1 MDQAQGATS
10 PEGLTARRAAGT
22 GEAEQ
27 PTQMTPATAGKPEP
41 KATEGL
47 SPLQEAV
54 RKELGAEGQRPEIR
68 DQRSEVGS
76 QKAEEEPEPEP
87 EPEEQPEEQPEPAET
102 EEQPAEEPA
111 PAAAEAEAEDQ
122 HVPEDWPATAK
133 ARVAEEARKRR
144 DRTIERDQWK
154 AEAAKLFLQL
164 NEITSQKLRPTKV
177 LSEVVDRQSLN
188 AAENHWKEIRR
199 FARTNPDGAEDV
211 LVGKDA
217 NGNDI
222 RRDYSREE
230 IIQMGLDADEALE
243 LLPARAAFVAE
254 AEAQI
259 AQAKAVYPDLW
270 KATEAGQQAAA
281 IVQRAPWVLQEP
293 DWPFVIG
300 DYLAG
305 RKMRLAKQGKGGGPA
320 SKAGLSPGAQAI
332 LGAPKM
338 APAPGVIKSR
348 SASGGLGSARGGG
361 GERVDAKQAD
371 EEFYA
376 KGMTSE
382 ALEDKIRRKLA
393 ASQGGREGGKRAAL
407 V

>member
-1 MDQAQGATS
+1 
-10 PEGLTARRAAGT
+10 
-22 GEAEQ
+22 
-27 PTQMTPATAGKPEP
+27 
-41 KATEGL
+41 
-47 SPLQEAV
+47 
-54 RKELGAEGQRPEIR
+54 
-68 DQRSEVGS
+68 
-76 QKAEEEPEPEP
+76 
-87 EPEEQPEEQPEPAET
+87 
-102 EEQPAEEPA
+102 
-111 PAAAEAEAEDQ
+111 
-122 HVPEDWPATAK
+122 
-133 ARVAEEARKRR
+133 
-144 DRTIERDQWK
+144 
-154 AEAAKLFLQL
+154 
-164 NEITSQKLRPTKV
+164 
-177 LSEVVDRQSLN
+177 
-188 AAENHWKEIRR
+188 KEIRR
-199 FARTNPDGAEDV
+199 FARTNPDGADDV

-222 RRDYSREE
+222 RKDYSREE

-243 LLPARAAFVAE
+243 ALPGRAAFVAE

-259 AQAKAVYPDLW
+259 AKAKAVYPDLW

-305 RKMRLAKQGKGGGPA
+305 RKMRLSKQGKSPG
-320 SKAGLSPGAQAI
+320 KGLSPGAQAI
-332 LGAPKM
+332 LGAPKV

-348 SASGGLGSARGGG
+348 SASGGAGIRRLPDG
-361 GERVDAKQAD
+361 GERVDTKQAD

>member
-10 PEGLTARRAAGT
+10 PEGLTARRAAST
-22 GEAEQ
+22 GEAVET
-27 PTQMTPATAGKPEP
+27 TQTTQEP
-41 KATEGL
+41 KAEEAL

-54 RKELGAEGQRPEIR
+54 RKELGTEGQRPEIR
-68 DQRSEVGS
+68 DQRSEVSG
-76 QKAEEEPEPEP
+76 QKAEEEP

-164 NEITSQKLRPTKV
+164 NEVTSQKLRPTKA
-177 LSEVVDRQSLN
+177 LSEVVDRQSL
-188 AAENHWKEIRR
+188 AVAENHWKEIRR
-199 FARTNPDGAEDV
+199 FARGNPDGADEV
-211 LVGKDA
+211 LIGHDA
-217 NGNDI
+217 NGNEI
-222 RRDYSREE
+222 RRDFSREE
-230 IIQMGLDADEALE
+230 IIQMGLDADEAME
-243 LLPARAAFVAE
+243 ALPFKRAFVAE
-254 AEAQI
+254 TEAQI
-259 AQAKAVYPDLW
+259 EQAKAAYPDLW
-270 KATEAGQQAAA
+270 RETEAGRQAAA

-305 RKMRLAKQGKGGGPA
+305 RKMRLAKQGKGGPA

-332 LGAPKM
+332 LGAPKV

-348 SASGGLGSARGGG
+348 SASGGLGPARGGG

-382 ALEDKIRRKLA
+382 ALEEKIRRKLA
-393 ASQGGREGGKRAAL
+393 ASQGGRAGGKRAAL